1 METPT
6 MKFTGKF
13 TGKYTGCALAVLGL
27 LASGSLPA
35 AAAASLS
42 SYGSLQ
48 SAIQYNGMTAG
59 LRFTVPLGGDR
70 ATTPAPRLALGLDFY
85 RSSTPTGEPFNV
97 VTSRA
102 SLASIDFGQHGFER
116 LAIGNRT
123 ALSTSYDPVTG
134 RHLDFFTPKPS
145 TLLWGAVVIGAAAGV
160 YFLVEG
166 DGKTPAE
173 TAQ

>member
-6 MKFTGKF
+6 MKFTGK
-13 TGKYTGCALAVLGL
+13 YTGCFLAALGL
-27 LASGSLPA
+27 LASGSMP

-48 SAIQYNGMTAG
+48 SAIQYDGMTAG
-59 LRFTVPLGGDR
+59 LRFSLPLGGAR
-70 ATTPAPRLALGLDFY
+70 AKAPAPRLALGVDVY
-85 RSSTPTGEPFNV
+85 RSATPTGEPYNV

-102 SLASIDFGQHGFER
+102 SLASIDFGQRGFER
-116 LAIGNRT
+116 LAIANRT

-134 RHLDFFTPKPS
+134 RHLDFFTPTPS
-145 TLLWGAVVIGAAAGV
+145 TLLWGAVVIGAAVGV

-166 DGKTPAE
+166 DGKAPTE
-173 TAQ
+173 TA